1 VNGELIPKD
10 TKNYDRIPG
19 MPTVQG
25 VLFVI
30 ATGLICYISRAYLRQ
45 PCSHGFYR
53 FFAWEIILVLFIRN
67 LPFWFVDPLAWHQI
81 ISWIL
86 LIICCVPVV
95 LGIYMLKKAGKARA
109 VETAPQRQDEPLFEF
124 EKTTS
129 LVTGGI
135 YRTIRHPLYSSLLL
149 LAWGIYFKQPDLT
162 SLILAVADSL
172 LLYVTARIEEQ
183 ENIRY
188 FGQEYRDYMRHTRR
202 FIPFLF

>member
-1 VNGELIPKD
+1 M
-10 TKNYDRIPG
+10 TA
-19 MPTVQG
+19 VQVG
-25 VLFVI
+25 FFLI
-30 ATGLICYISRAYLRQ
+30 ATGLICYISRAALRQ
-45 PCSHGFYR
+45 PRSHGFYR
-53 FFAWEIILVLFIRN
+53 FFAWETILFLFIRN
-67 LPFWFVDPLAWHQI
+67 LPVWFLDPLAWHQI

-95 LGIYMLKKAGKARA
+95 LGTFMLKKAGKAQTKRG
-109 VETAPQRQDEPLFEF
+109 APQRQDEPLFEF

-129 LVTGGI
+129 LVTSGV

-149 LAWGIYFKQPDLT
+149 LAWGIFFKQPDLT
-162 SLILAVADSL
+162 SLILVMAASL
-172 LLYVTARIEEQ
+172 LLFATAWIEEQ

>member
-10 TKNYDRIPG
+10 AKNYDRIPG

-30 ATGLICYISRAYLRQ
+30 ATGLIIYISRASLRQ
-45 PCSHGFYR
+45 PRSHGFYR
-53 FFAWEIILVLFIRN
+53 FIAWEIILVLFIRN
-67 LPFWFVDPLAWHQI
+67 LPVWFVDPLAWHQI
-81 ISWIL
+81 ISWVL
-86 LIICCVPVV
+86 LIICCAPVV
-95 LGIYMLKKAGKARA
+95 LGTYMLKTAGKAQA
-109 VETAPQRQDEPLFEF
+109 EETAPQRQDEHLFEF

-149 LAWGIYFKQPDLT
+149 LAWGICFKQPDLT
-162 SLILAVADSL
+162 SLILVTAGSL
-172 LLYVTARIEEQ
+172 LLFVTSRIEEQ